1 MVDTWFFLSIF
12 VGILIGI
19 ATIINTFLI
28 NDNLSPVIMIIYKF
42 TIAFIAT
49 MLFLCYLINSKQL
62 KMKDLYELKPLH
74 IMLMILGGLI
84 TVVLIFNSLKALKNV
99 PNGGYSV
106 GIKGSVAILVS
117 FILSIMLL
125 KKNGNGHFNM
135 LSFIGLLMVL
145 VGGYLIKVNSKLQ

>member
-28 NDNLSPVIMIIYKF
+28 NDNLSPVIMIVYKF

-74 IMLMILGGLI
+74 IMLMILGR
-84 TVVLIFNSLKALKNV
+84 
-99 PNGGYSV
+99 
-106 GIKGSVAILVS
+106 
-117 FILSIMLL
+117 
-125 KKNGNGHFNM
+125 H
-135 LSFIGLLMVL
+135 
-145 VGGYLIKVNSKLQ
+145 